1 MTITEGDLYMG
12 RDGRRYQVVS
22 VAGAM
27 VTLEALERVTVVVDR
42 KDLEQDVQNG
52 LLLACTQW
60 KSRAGDRTGT
70 SKDAA

>member
-22 VAGAM
+22 VTGAM

-60 KSRAGDRTGT
+60 KSRAEDRGA
-70 SKDAA
+70 SKDAAA

>member
-1 MTITEGDLYMG
+1 MTISEGDLYMG

-22 VAGAM
+22 VTGAM

-60 KSRAGDRTGT
+60 KSRAGDRTGA